1 MEPSGNNNELRR
13 IGRRFAPWLLKSEIH
28 HEKDPCH
35 RFADVPGRPERR
47 RLRLQGVYGTP
58 YEGPTRAQVQ
68 AELAAAKAAGQV
80 SNVEPNDMPFQGV
93 YGAPQ
98 SGVTRA
104 QVEAELATAKA
115 AGQVSNVEP
124 NDLPFSGAYHRVN

>member
-1 MEPSGNNNELRR
+1 MYKR
-13 IGRRFAPWLLKSEIH
+13 
-28 HEKDPCH
+28 
-35 RFADVPGRPERR
+35 
-47 RLRLQGVYGTP
+47 Q
-58 YEGPTRAQVQ
+58 GPTRAQVQ

-80 SNVEPNDMPFQGV
+80 SNLEPNDMPFQGV

-104 QVEAELATAKA
+104 QVEAELAAAKA

-124 NDLPFSGAYHRVN
+124 NDMPFSGAYHRAN